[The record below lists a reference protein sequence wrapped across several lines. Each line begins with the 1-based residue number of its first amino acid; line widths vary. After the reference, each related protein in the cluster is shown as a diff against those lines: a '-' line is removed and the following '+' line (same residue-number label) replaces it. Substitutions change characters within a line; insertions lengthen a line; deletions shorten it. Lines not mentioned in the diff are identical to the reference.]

1 MDNNFNALTE
11 NGKESVFA
19 VQYSNAAENMGG
31 APFCLA
37 YPHNT
42 GPGGCCGFYQPSFE
56 LVNSFQVDANGLP
69 YLNGEY
75 RTKKSVSVRNSDS
88 SQDAVLAVNDNNIAV
103 DPRLDFAVG
112 RFGIPREWLGTRCYE
127 WRYLHAEKACI

>member
-1 MDNNFNALTE
+1 MAF
-11 NGKESVFA
+11 
-19 VQYSNAAENMGG
+19 
-31 APFCLA
+31 
-37 YPHNT
+37 
-42 GPGGCCGFYQPSFE
+42 
-56 LVNSFQVDANGLP
+56 P

-103 DPRLDFAVG
+103 DPRFGFAVG
-112 RFGIPREWLGTRCYE
+112 RFGIPYEGLGIPREWLGTRCYE

>member
-1 MDNNFNALTE
+1 M
-11 NGKESVFA
+11 
-19 VQYSNAAENMGG
+19 
-31 APFCLA
+31 
-37 YPHNT
+37 
-42 GPGGCCGFYQPSFE
+42 
-56 LVNSFQVDANGLP
+56 NSFQVDANGLP

-112 RFGIPREWLGTRCYE
+112 SFWYSL
-127 WRYLHAEKACI
+127 

>member
-1 MDNNFNALTE
+1 MR
-11 NGKESVFA
+11 
-19 VQYSNAAENMGG
+19 QRIWG

-112 RFGIPREWLGTRCYE
+112 RFGILIRIGDSQRMVGYE
-127 WRYLHAEKACI
+127 MLRMAVSSCRKSMYIARLRMRLV